1 MDRLIM
7 VASIKENAR
16 TYPSRFHSLSDPLS
30 PQQLN
35 NNIQQ
40 ELVRPRLFL
49 REQNSWRYDVS
60 HNCLSSIFY
69 KTKICKR
76 KQSMYFDESLVLLV
90 SKTTLVPFVFF
101 PHLHLSSPILHS
113 RVLSS
118 SSMLPLVLSL
128 SVTVVRESL
137 RKFRIV

>member
-7 VASIKENAR
+7 VASIKENA
-16 TYPSRFHSLSDPLS
+16 TYPSRFHSPSDPLS

-49 REQNSWRYDVS
+49 REQNSRRYDVS
-60 HNCLSSIFY
+60 RNCLSSIFY

-76 KQSMYFDESLVLLV
+76 KQSVYFDESLVLLV
-90 SKTTLVPFVFF
+90 SKTTLVPSCSSRVSTIPLQYFTLEFYPPLLCSPSF
-101 PHLHLSSPILHS
+101 SRFQSLSSENH
-113 RVLSS
+113 
-118 SSMLPLVLSL
+118 
-128 SVTVVRESL
+128 
-137 RKFRIV
+137 